1 MSLHYKQIN
10 KVKNELDGQPSSFL
24 ACMHVYNYKATFSP
38 MHLVFLELRIGLTW
52 ILKYLMKTT
61 TKSFCGHSISNYQI
75 KDEHIGQWN
84 NKQNLSR
91 FKPHGTTRT
100 TIISLKKNWL
110 KLRHICLMK
119 LKSVKGLS
127 KKMKRFNTIPG
138 IVDTDLITS
147 TVITEGVSIA
157 AFASGVGL
165 PVGIAL
171 SGTSLLLFLAT
182 VITRK
187 AFKTFTVKQ
196 KNTIPLSCL
205 PRVS

>member
-1 MSLHYKQIN
+1 MTEIEAYL
-10 KVKNELDGQPSSFL
+10 LDEIEVREGI
-24 ACMHVYNYKATFSP
+24 A
-38 MHLVFLELRIGLTW
+38 
-52 ILKYLMKTT
+52 
-61 TKSFCGHSISNYQI
+61 
-75 KDEHIGQWN
+75 
-84 NKQNLSR
+84 
-91 FKPHGTTRT
+91 
-100 TIISLKKNWL
+100 
-110 KLRHICLMK
+110 
-119 LKSVKGLS
+119 

-196 KNTIPLSCL
+196 KNTMPLSCL